1 MRLAITLLGLDLFTI
16 ELETAAA
23 ECYEAVDDSPGDCT
37 TYPIGFTAA
46 HEIPDEAGPYRE
58 GWE

>member
-1 MRLAITLLGLDLFTI
+1 MRLSITLLGLDLFTV
-16 ELETAAA
+16 ELETTAA
-23 ECYEAVDDSPGDCT
+23 EVYDESPGDCT